1 MRSVHR
7 SDFKQLLAFSLTLVL
22 LLCLS
27 APALAEDDSRSYDFD
42 LKANGEHEV
51 TAKAGDVLTFTLNL
65 KQTSGGSNEIY
76 AFQTE
81 ILYDSSCLRLVE
93 KSNITAPGL
102 EAHDVELQNG
112 MHAYYIN
119 YVSMVG
125 GEVWEQDT
133 LAGTFQMEVIGGRGK
148 LAVQNTNYS
157 VSTADGNDSFSV
169 SAQDVTILLG
179 SSAARLWYV
188 WLLLIL
194 LIIAILLYV
203 DHKIRKHKGK
213 HETQKKH

>member
-93 KSNITAPGL
+93 KSNITALGL

-119 YVSMVG
+119 YVSMAG
-125 GEVWEQDT
+125 GDIWEQDT
-133 LAGTFQMEVIGGRGK
+133 LAGTFQMEVIGGMGK

>member
-1 MRSVHR
+1 M
-7 SDFKQLLAFSLTLVL
+7 
-22 LLCLS
+22 
-27 APALAEDDSRSYDFD
+27 
-42 LKANGEHEV
+42 
-51 TAKAGDVLTFTLNL
+51 NL

-102 EAHDVELQNG
+102 EAHDVELQDG

-125 GEVWEQDT
+125 GELWEQDT

-157 VSTADGNDSFSV
+157 ISTADGNDSFSV

-179 SSAARLWYV
+179 SSAARLWYI

-194 LIIAILLYV
+194 LIMAILLYV